1 MTTSVSEEQIQ
12 AEIDRRFAADTEAAP
27 ATPAPVASAA
37 AAPAAAAPAAAA
49 PAAAAPAAVASDA
62 GDSDAEAYVKLRA
75 AEEKLRA
82 AADKNKS
89 SIPGMEAYNS
99 LPEGAK
105 PYVLGAA
112 GIVGGKIL
120 RGALPQE
127 KVYDTP
133 GYKTKQQDYKN
144 LVSVDQPR
152 ASQAVQNAQDLVR
165 NAQEQHQASQRA
177 LQTQHQTAYQTHA
190 DNLAELD
197 RAQRQHAYAQ
207 TLTAEDELARRQ
219 PPRTGALSAPA
230 PAPGLTLLPRG
241 GEGTA
246 NYSEKFGATPQEARV
261 VSSMSAMQQQN
272 IPAQQQAWSK
282 IPSIAPG
289 FEPVKESPLLLGT
302 EGQQATREKMAAQA
316 AEDQRKAA
324 LAAQADAELKRM
336 QAEIARQ
343 KADAQLR
350 LENAQKNMGSSLK
363 ATLAANKAIDTHSAT
378 PPVSPTQ
385 QTNLSATQADLKALQ
400 DRISSGAPGLLTKLG
415 KFILP
420 RSIPG
425 AGAAFAPVSAAKAR
439 EEWIAGNPWRAAAYG
454 VGSLGSLAQ
463 ATGIPPLMGI
473 GNIAQLAPLAAIAY
487 DYSNEQKD
495 KP

>member
-12 AEIDRRFAADTEAAP
+12 AEIDRRFAADNEAAP
-27 ATPAPVASAA
+27 AAAPVASAS
-37 AAPAAAAPAAAA
+37 
-49 PAAAAPAAVASDA
+49 AAVASDA
-62 GDSDAEAYVKLRA
+62 EDSDAEAYVKLRA
-75 AEEKLRA
+75 AEAKLKA

-89 SIPGMEAYNS
+89 SIPGMEIYNS
-99 LPEGAK
+99 LPEEAK
-105 PYVLGAA
+105 PYALGAA
-112 GIVGGKIL
+112 GLLGGKVL
-120 RGALPQE
+120 RSILPQE
-127 KVYDTP
+127 KVFGTP
-133 GYKTKQQDYKN
+133 EYKAGQQDYKN

-152 ASQAVQNAQDLVR
+152 ASQAVQNAQDLTK
-165 NAQEQHQASQRA
+165 NAQEQHQATQRA
-177 LQTQHQTAYQTHA
+177 LETQHQVAHQKHA
-190 DNLAELD
+190 ANLAELENA
-197 RAQRQHAYAQ
+197 RRQHDYAQ
-207 TLTAEDELARRQ
+207 TLTAEDELVKRQ
-219 PPRTGALSAPA
+219 PTRTGALPAPA

-246 NYSEKFGATPQEARV
+246 NYAEKFGATPQEALGV
-261 VSSMSAMQQQN
+261 PSMSAMQQQN

-324 LAAQADAELKRM
+324 LAARADAELKRA
-336 QAEIARQ
+336 QTEVAQR

-363 ATLAANKAIDTHSAT
+363 AALAANKALDTHAT
-378 PPVSPTQ
+378 TSPVSPTQ

-415 KFILP
+415 RTFLP
-420 RSIPG
+420 RITPG
-425 AGAAFAPVSAAKAR
+425 VGAAFAPLEALKAKKDYDT
-439 EEWIAGNPWRAAAYG
+439 GNYG
-454 VGSLGSLAQ
+454 RMTAHGLGALGALAQ
-463 ATGIPPLMGI
+463 ATGVPPIMGF
-473 GNIAQLAPLAAIAY
+473 GNILQVPAIGLDLY
-487 DYSNEQKD
+487 DYANEQKD